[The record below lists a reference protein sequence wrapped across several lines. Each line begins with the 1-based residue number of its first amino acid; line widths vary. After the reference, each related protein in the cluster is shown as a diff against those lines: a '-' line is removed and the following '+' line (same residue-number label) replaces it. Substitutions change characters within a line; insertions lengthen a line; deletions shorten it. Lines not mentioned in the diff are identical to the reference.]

1 MNKVFSA
8 KRKTVKFDYEF
19 LDGKKVEL
27 EARGLS
33 TKEQEIV
40 NNDRAENEDFITN
53 FKNILK
59 KQLATNDKEL
69 VDSVI
74 KEQYENSDIV
84 EFSNSLA
91 ALVRE
96 EKAKK

>member
-40 NNDRAENEDFITN
+40 NNDRTENEDFITN